1 MIIFE
6 NSVPTLTIALCL
18 GGAVLAAAYSAF
30 RYLPSGAFR
39 VVLFGLHVL
48 ALLGLALGLHG
59 CAQSP
64 AVAPR
69 TYDVVVYGD
78 SAAAVAAAV
87 QAKRQGLL
95 VETGLRAG

>member
-1 MIIFE
+1 M
-6 NSVPTLTIALCL
+6 PRL
-18 GGAVLAAAYSAF
+18 
-30 RYLPSGAFR
+30 
-39 VVLFGLHVL
+39 L

-78 SAAAVAAAV
+78 SAAAVAAAL
-87 QAKRQGLL
+87 QAKRQGSSVVL
-95 VETGLRAG
+95 VNTTNHDGARPYPVYA

>member
-1 MIIFE
+1 M
-6 NSVPTLTIALCL
+6 PRL
-18 GGAVLAAAYSAF
+18 
-30 RYLPSGAFR
+30 
-39 VVLFGLHVL
+39 L

-64 AVAPR
+64 AVAPQ

-87 QAKRQGLL
+87 QAQRQGSKVVL
-95 VETGLRAG
+95 VNSTRFLGGMTCSGLSASDIFHREAVGVVLKDTIRA